1 MRNSQLLQLLSYFTK
16 NEWREFQKWIRSPYF
31 NQREDVCRLSLYIE
45 AHLSHKPEELR
56 KEKTWTGLYPGK
68 KYDDKQLNYLMSW
81 LLQQVRQFLAYREW
95 QQDEANTLFY
105 LSKALRKKSV
115 AESFEKTTTT
125 ALEILQNQSYRD
137 ESFYQLTYQLHLE
150 KYEYQQLQSRKGDI
164 PLQVLFGHSQ
174 TAYRYSQLKL
184 QCYRE
189 MLTSIKPEV
198 KTPEDHPEAP
208 PVKGIELYEAMLQAL
223 QDPAAEDFFYH
234 AKILLKECEGLLRAG
249 ELRQLYLM
257 ALNYCI
263 RKINS
268 GKSDFMREAFDLYR
282 AGLESRMLFEN
293 GVLSRF
299 TYHNAVTAGLYQFEF
314 DWVREF
320 IESYKAFLPARDRH
334 QAYQFNLA
342 TYYFRLPDYDAAM
355 ELLRNADFDF
365 DSLANLN
372 ARSMLLRI
380 YYEKGYQDTLLS
392 LLDSFQAYIRR
403 HPDIGYQQENYSNLL
418 RFVRRMVREPA
429 LNEAEKAVL
438 RQEVLDTRALAERR
452 WLLGQLG
459 SGNA

>member
-1 MRNSQLLQLLSYFTK
+1 MRNSQLIQLLTTFTK
-16 NEWREFQKWIRSPYF
+16 NEWREFQKWIASPYF
-31 NQREDVCRLSLYIE
+31 NQREDVSRLSRYIE
-45 AHLSHKPEELR
+45 DHLGKKPEAMI
-56 KEKTWTGLYPGK
+56 KENAWPELYPGTTFDEK
-68 KYDDKQLNYLMSW
+68 KINHLMSW
-81 LLQQVRQFLAYREW
+81 LLQSVRQFMAYREW
-95 QQDEANTLFY
+95 QADEANTLFY
-105 LSKALRKKSV
+105 LSKALRKKNMDDL
-115 AESFEKTTTT
+115 FEKTANT
-125 ALEILQNQSYRD
+125 ALEILENQSYRG
-137 ESFYQLTYQLHLE
+137 ESYHHLAYQLYLE
-150 KYEYQQLQSRKGDI
+150 KYEHLQLQSRKGNI
-164 PLQVLFGHSQ
+164 PIRKLVEHSA
-174 TAYRYSQLKL
+174 TAFEYSQLRL
-184 QCYRE
+184 QCYQE
-189 MLTSIKPEV
+189 MLYSIKPEARSA
-198 KTPEDHPEAP
+198 DEAP
-208 PVKGIELYEAMLQAL
+208 AISVSEGIELYRALLQAL
-223 QDPAAEDFFYH
+223 KDPAAEEAFYS
-234 AKILLKECEGLLRAG
+234 AKSLLKTCEGLLKAR

-282 AGLESRMLFEN
+282 SGLESRVLFEN

-314 DWVREF
+314 EWVREF
-320 IESYKAFLPARDRH
+320 IESYKAFLPPRDRH

-380 YYEKGYQDTLLS
+380 YYEKGFQDALLS

-403 HPDIGYQQENYSNLL
+403 HPDIGYQQENYSNLV

-429 LNEAEKAVL
+429 LNDAEKAAL
-438 RQEVLDTRALAERR
+438 RQEVMDTKAVAERR

-459 SGNA
+459 EGN